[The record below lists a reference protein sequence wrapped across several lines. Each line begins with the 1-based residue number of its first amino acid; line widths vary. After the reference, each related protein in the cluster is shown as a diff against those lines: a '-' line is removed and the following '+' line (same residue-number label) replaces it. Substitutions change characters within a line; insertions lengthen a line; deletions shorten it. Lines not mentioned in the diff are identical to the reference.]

1 MRRHVF
7 LIVIFLS
14 FLTLSCSAP
23 SVSRRTQAARMVDTL
38 NHQEASDY
46 LPQEYQNLLETYEQ
60 GEATHFVLKKD
71 RKANEFYQLALQKAS
86 ILGENL
92 RLLREQSIAEA
103 AAARAEEERLVR
115 EAEETAERQ
124 RLLKQRKIAGNTA
137 IVRTLKTI
145 EHREP
150 VIPQPT
156 RYTVRRGE
164 TLPQIAARN
173 EIYNDSSLWPLIY
186 RANRDQ
192 IRDPKHLW
200 PGQTLKIPRNFTRE
214 QALEA
219 QDYSNKKR

>member
-38 NHQEASDY
+38 NHQKASDY

-92 RLLREQSIAEA
+92 RLLREQSIAE
-103 AAARAEEERLVR
+103 EERLIR
-115 EAEETAERQ
+115 EAEEAAERQ

-137 IVRTLKTI
+137 IARTLKTI
-145 EHREP
+145 EHQEP

-214 QALEA
+214 QALAA